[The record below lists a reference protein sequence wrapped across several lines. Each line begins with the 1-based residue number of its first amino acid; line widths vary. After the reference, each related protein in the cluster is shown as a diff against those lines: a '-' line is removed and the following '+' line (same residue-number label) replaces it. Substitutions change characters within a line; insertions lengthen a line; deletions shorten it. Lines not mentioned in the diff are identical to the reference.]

1 MRGVGLWAA
10 LAWLTVSALG
20 AAQDDGTWGQGPPPS
35 QVQPGPYPDQPVV
48 PNDPTFQRR
57 PDRADR
63 ELPPPLL
70 QGGQPGASLLRRA
83 NSASPTLGIR
93 DSRPRGP
100 LRAVRHSSFRVLLT
114 PRPHRTRRRIWTGS
128 LLYWEQSSKGVK
140 TFDCHFTRF
149 DYDPF
154 DPTRRPD
161 EPKVDEGEIRYS
173 APDKAL
179 FLVKGQKGEISEQW
193 VCDGKAIYEMDPIHR
208 QMIVH
213 KLSPELQGKAIADG
227 PVPFLF
233 GAKRESLRQRY
244 YMRIKRPQNPA
255 EERKEVCLEAWP
267 KYLADAQNFKYAELI
282 LAIGEKSLT
291 PSAVQI
297 HHPNGKNRVSYALK
311 SIAINKSDLRSI
323 LESPWWRPAAPSG
336 WQTVV
341 KEPPQ
346 GPPNAQP
353 PAARQGPPAVGIRSQ
368 NPR

>member
-1 MRGVGLWAA
+1 MRKIGWAA

-20 AAQDDGTWGQGPPPS
+20 AAQDDGTWGQGPPPP

-63 ELPPPLL
+63 GLPPPLL
-70 QGGQPGASLLRRA
+70 QGGQPGASLGAPGQFGQPDPRDPRFQAPGPPAGGAAYQLPCPFDPPPTPYEEA
-83 NSASPTLGIR
+83 NL
-93 DSRPRGP
+93 D
-100 LRAVRHSSFRVLLT
+100 RV
-114 PRPHRTRRRIWTGS
+114 

-154 DPTRRPD
+154 DFTRRPD

-173 APDKAL
+173 APDKAM
-179 FLVKGQKGEISEQW
+179 FLVKGQKGEMSEQW

-213 KLSPELQGKAIADG
+213 KLAPELQGKAIADG

-267 KYLADAQNFKYAELI
+267 KYPADAQNFKYAELI

-291 PSAVQI
+291 PTAVQI
-297 HHPNGKNRVSYALK
+297 HHPNGKNRVSYALR

-323 LESPWWRPAAPSG
+323 LESPWWHPAAPSG

-353 PAARQGPPAVGIRSQ
+353 PAARQGQPAVGIRSQ